1 MRRLQALFA
10 RRYLFSR
17 KSHSVINIISAVSSF
32 AVGVPV
38 AAMVILLSV
47 FNGFEGLVKSM
58 FRDFDPD
65 IAVVAAEGKVFD
77 ADGVGRGRL
86 LAVPGVGEV
95 SMVLE
100 DNALL
105 EYRGR
110 QFIATVRGVD
120 SLYGS
125 VVPIE
130 DMVVEGEYEPWF
142 GDMMQV
148 LVGQGVAY
156 NLGVRTALYDPIK
169 VYVPRRGSFSTLLP
183 IDFYREKEVFPSG
196 IFALDAETDTKYVIT
211 PIEFTRA
218 LFDYPGKVSALAV
231 KIRPGA
237 DADKVAAALRAELG
251 GDFKVLTRYQQKASL
266 YQIMT
271 YEKWGIFVIILMVL
285 VIASFSIIGSLV
297 MLIIDKR
304 GDMRTL
310 VSMGGSVGFLRG
322 IFVREG
328 MMVSLMGAGG
338 GMVFGLLLC
347 WLQTAFG
354 LVKIPAD
361 TFLIDAYPVV
371 VKVSDMVAV
380 AVCFTVVCYIITKF
394 TVVRMI
400 PRSDIRI

>member
-1 MRRLQALFA
+1 MRQLQTLFA
-10 RRYLFSR
+10 KRYLFSR
-17 KSHSVINIISAVSSF
+17 KSHSVINIISRVSSF

-47 FNGFEGLVKSM
+47 FNGFEGLVKDM
-58 FRDFDPD
+58 FHEFDPD
-65 IAVVAAEGKVFD
+65 IAIVAAEGKVFD
-77 ADGVGRGRL
+77 GGDTLRETL
-86 LAVPGVGEV
+86 LSVPGVDQV
-95 SMVLE
+95 SMILE

-125 VVPIE
+125 VVPIK
-130 DMVVEGEYEPWF
+130 DMVVEGEYLPWF

-169 VYVPRRGSFSTLLP
+169 MYVPRRGSFSTILP
-183 IDFYREKEVFPSG
+183 IDFYRTKEVFPSG

-211 PIEFTRA
+211 PIEFTQL
-218 LFDYPGKVSALAV
+218 LFDYPDKVSAVAV
-231 KIRPGA
+231 KILSQA
-237 DADKVAAALRAELG
+237 STDNVAAELREKLG
-251 GDFKVLTRYQQKASL
+251 DNFKVLTRYQQKASL
-266 YQIMT
+266 YQVMT

-285 VIASFSIIGSLV
+285 IIASFSIIGSLV

-304 GDMRTL
+304 EDMRTL
-310 VSMGGSVGFLRG
+310 VSMGGSIGFLRG

-328 MMVSLMGAGG
+328 MMVSMMGAAG

-347 WLQTAFG
+347 WIQITFG

-361 TFLIDAYPVV
+361 TFLIDTYPVV
-371 VKVSDMVAV
+371 VKLSDLIAV
-380 AVCFTVVCYIITKF
+380 AICFTVVCYIITKF